1 MTINNITTQEINAA
15 LLDLQRQIN
24 ELKRLINDLKAEVK
38 K

>member
-1 MTINNITTQEINAA
+1 MTIDRIAIDTINAA

-24 ELKRLINDLKAEVK
+24 ELRKEIHLLREK